1 MLDFVG
7 VDRDRIVGLKQL
19 LVKQVEGSSDWRA
32 RKALEYHDNAG
43 SNLRASEDLLA
54 LAKSLDDLADDDP
67 LWLTY
72 ACAIETADEFIYL
85 AGWLAERLQLIGF
98 YESATDGREFL
109 RELLREMAGRE
120 AA

>member
-19 LVKQVEGSSDWRA
+19 LVEQVEGSSDWRA
-32 RKALEYHDNAG
+32 RKAVEYHDNAG
-43 SNLRASEDLLA
+43 RNLRASEDLLA

-67 LWLTY
+67 LWFTY
-72 ACAIETADEFIYL
+72 ACAIETGDEFIYL
-85 AGWLAERLQLIGF
+85 AEWLAERLQLIGF
-98 YESATDGREFL
+98 YESAPDGREFL
-109 RELLREMAGRE
+109 REVLREMAGRE

>member
-1 MLDFVG
+1 MACMASAVMAGTPASAGLRFSKESRMLDFVG

-19 LVKQVEGSSDWRA
+19 LVEQVEGSSDWRA
-32 RKALEYHDNAG
+32 RKAVEYDDNAG

-72 ACAIETADEFIYL
+72 ACAIETGDEFIYL
-85 AGWLAERLQLIGF
+85 ANGWRNA
-98 YESATDGREFL
+98 SS
-109 RELLREMAGRE
+109 
-120 AA
+120 

>member
-54 LAKSLDDLADDDP
+54 LAKTLDDLA
-67 LWLTY
+67 
-72 ACAIETADEFIYL
+72 IEQPDVWTFGSGVVRYP
-85 AGWLAERLQLIGF
+85 
-98 YESATDGREFL
+98 SCPS
-109 RELLREMAGRE
+109 
-120 AA
+120 